1 MDLPETVAASVNPA
15 KPQKTVHDWIRGMQ
29 MSAEV
34 NKSTVGVETTKVTPE
49 LLMAAS
55 RKLLGI
61 SRKEQEPDAKDS
73 LLYQRFYGP
82 AEYFSE
88 HILRDSGQL
97 GRGLLWK
104 ATNRGNVDFMPTAAL
119 DNHVSGVFYDSK
131 LAQLADGSSPLD
143 TIDAAYKTT
152 RIGEG
157 GIGDMRQAPDEMRL
171 VQPSYFGYIDP
182 TRAPESYRV
191 GLDMYFSKNCMKGS
205 DGKLYA
211 KFIDA
216 RTGKEVLVDS
226 ATASKSV
233 VATSEMRNADT
244 KSIFALGGKYGC
256 RIVPKNKVDYYLPH
270 ADDAYS
276 TAANMVSML
285 NGVKD
290 MRLLMGCLY
299 PDTPLLV
306 CDKDHFS
313 SIIPAVS
320 SGSAKFIPGADSAG
334 FNALYPVRNSIAK
347 LSGRD
352 MKFRKVVLKSG
363 RSLITSPDHRW
374 PVLKDGKIEL
384 KRADQL
390 ERGDVALRGIYSNLP
405 VKQTFILGKR
415 VTPEVAE
422 FVGCIARSLTVP
434 DIGKYRVCFE
444 ESQRQSVEHAV
455 EKLGIKGC
463 VFYRNRGELCLAIR
477 DNAFIQWI
485 DDNIGV
491 ELDTR
496 KIPPCI
502 LSARAAVAASFVQG
516 YTANKNLI
524 GIDSNEDIWI
534 LQIPNMMFRDALT
547 VLLARCSTDTL
558 YRDAVRKSTT
568 HLALK
573 LIPWRPDFGELKSD
587 EIVLVQEIRKVPLMI
602 DIDINDNMYL
612 VGNGI
617 LTHNSKYPLQAV
629 SLDNREAPLVRSLDE
644 ASGKSMQQLVSKY
657 LGARY
662 TQRGGTVSAVRR
674 DRVDMIYDD
683 GTKGSIDLYQNY
695 PANSK
700 GFLHNTPVVKAGQ
713 HLEPGQ
719 LVASSNYTDKD
730 GTSAIGVN
738 LRSAWLS
745 WKGGTYE
752 DAIAISESAAKKL
765 TSTTMYKTAVNLD
778 KSIRLGKQLY
788 NNWKPGTYSPEQ
800 QANLDDQGIVKP
812 GSVLHKGD
820 PMILAVQSSEP
831 SPGTMGKR
839 VLTDISE
846 TWEHAFPGVVTDV
859 VQTKKGVQVFATV
872 TAPAQV
878 GDKLATGYGNK
889 GVISKIIPDDQMPAT
904 ADGKPLDVLFS
915 PLGLITRC
923 YDEQTEFLTKDG
935 WKFGKDVDDS
945 DELYCFNPVDWTWEW
960 GKQLEPFH
968 KSHYSGQMYHCRTK
982 VLDFCVTPHHKVYA
996 SCAGYPFKEL
1006 RIEDVYGRKDY
1017 RFPCVGTRKNNP
1029 EATPFYLPPVELHR
1043 NHEKADD
1050 SEMCFD
1056 PGDWAEFLGWY
1067 LSEGNTTYKDKHPIH
1082 YVVNIAQSDTV
1093 HPGNVERI
1101 AALLDRLGL
1110 TWNYGKD
1117 NKQFHIGGKRLASYM
1132 RQFGLCH
1139 EKHAPDWLFHQPS
1152 WIIKRFLES
1161 LWMGDGRVSEVGKAS
1176 RDGHTI
1182 KVRSITLASER
1193 LIDQIQ
1199 MLYAMLGVP
1208 STKKVVKR
1216 DKRYTNSKQL
1226 YTLGVATVPKNTRS
1240 VHTRNWSMA
1249 DYNGMV
1255 YCPTVPTGYI
1265 MTRRNGKI
1273 ICLGN
1278 TNSAVAY
1285 EALLGKIARKT
1296 GKPYTMEAFHNGSLA
1311 DFVKD
1316 ELKRAHLKD
1325 ADDLV
1330 DPETGRK
1337 IPKVLNGVSYI
1348 YKLKHLADT
1357 KMSARGT
1364 DQYTSEGTPMS
1375 GGYSGGKRYGLL
1387 ETSALVGHN
1396 AMNVINDAHLIRGQN
1411 NTDFWRS
1418 IRTGEIP
1425 VVPGEPEVNKKFFA
1439 HLQAAGVNVR
1449 KTPTE
1454 ISVFALSNQ
1463 DVDKLAGPREVKT
1476 RDTYETKNFRPID
1489 GGLFG
1494 QDIFGINGDR
1504 WGYIKLDEPMPN
1516 PVMEDPLARLL
1527 NIPVKQFAAVAAG
1540 KAEVNGM
1547 KSGADIKKALEK
1559 INLDAA
1565 AREAE
1570 KAFKNAPASKRDAA
1584 LKRYTAIERMRRSG
1598 VQPADY
1604 MLDKIPVLPPM
1615 FRPVTTAGGMTMVAD
1630 SNYLYAQLLDAR
1642 DDMREA
1648 KNLPDEYQAD
1658 AREQLYNSWKE
1669 LTGLYDPSDVKL
1681 RNKNVQ
1687 GLLRWALGSSPKFS
1701 AVQRKIIGSAVDTVG
1716 RGVIVPDS
1724 RLKLN
1729 QVGLPEDMAFDIFAP
1744 FVTRKL
1750 VQANIPLQ
1758 SAMKAVKER
1767 NPMAR
1772 AALLEVM
1779 KNRPVQMNRAPSL
1792 HKLSIMGFSPTL
1804 VSGHAIHIN
1813 PSIVVPFTAD
1823 FDGDQVNIH
1832 APVSDQAV
1840 RDTKERMFPERNLIA
1855 MSNRK
1860 ILYRP
1865 EKEYTQ
1871 GLYAA
1876 TRFTGDPRR
1885 PKYVFNTLEE
1895 ARAARRSGII
1905 EISDPIEIKQLDTVR
1920 R

>member
-1 MDLPETVAASVNPA
+1 MDFPETDVKPVTLAD
-15 KPQKTVHDWIRGMQ
+15 KPQKTVYDWIRGMQ

-34 NKSTVGVETTKVTPE
+34 NKSTVGVETTKVTPD
-49 LLMAAS
+49 LLMATS

-61 SRKEQEPDAKDS
+61 SRKEQDPDAKDS

-211 KFIDA
+211 RFINA
-216 RTGKEVLVDS
+216 HTGKEELVDS
-226 ATASKSV
+226 ATAAKSV

-276 TAANMVSML
+276 TASNMVSML

-290 MRLLMGCLY
+290 LRLLMGCLY

-306 CDKDHFS
+306 CDKDRFA
-313 SIIPAVS
+313 SIIPAVG
-320 SGSAKFIPGADSAG
+320 SGVAKYIPGADSAG
-334 FNALYPVRNSIAK
+334 FASMYPICNSIAK
-347 LSGRD
+347 LSGRN
-352 MKFRKVVLKSG
+352 MRFRKVVLKSG

-374 PVLKDGKIEL
+374 PVLVEGKIVL
-384 KRADQL
+384 KQADQL
-390 ERGDVALRGIYSNLP
+390 VPGDVALRGNYNTLP

-415 VTPEVAE
+415 VTPEIAE
-422 FVGCIARSLTVP
+422 FIGCIARSLTVP
-434 DIGKYRVCFE
+434 DVGKYRVCFME
-444 ESQRQSVEHAV
+444 EQQPAIENAI

-463 VFYRNRGELCLAIR
+463 TFYRNRGELCLAIR
-477 DNAFIQWI
+477 DNAFIEWI

-491 ELDTR
+491 DLETR
-496 KIPPCI
+496 KIPSVI
-502 LSARAAVAASFVQG
+502 LSSRPAVAASFVQG
-516 YTANKNLI
+516 YTANKSLV

-534 LQIPNMMFRDALT
+534 LHLPNMPFRDALA
-547 VLLARCSTDTL
+547 VLLARCNTDTL
-558 YRDAVRKSTT
+558 YRDAVRKNNT

-573 LIPWRPDFGELKSD
+573 LIPWKPNFGELKTD
-587 EIVLVQEIRKVPLMI
+587 KVVMVQEIRKVPVMI

-644 ASGKSMQQLVSKY
+644 ASGKTMQQLVSKY

-683 GTKGSIDLYQNY
+683 GTKGSIDMYQNY
-695 PANSK
+695 PSNSK
-700 GFLHNTPVVKAGQ
+700 GFIHNTPVVKAGQ
-713 HLEPGQ
+713 HLDPGQ

-788 NNWKPGTYSPEQ
+788 NSWKPGTYSPEQ
-800 QANLDDQGIVKP
+800 QDNLDAQGIVKP
-812 GSVLHKGD
+812 GAILHKGD
-820 PMILAVQSSEP
+820 PMILAVQSTEP

-889 GVISKIIPDDQMPAT
+889 GVISQIIPDDQMPAT

-915 PLGLITRC
+915 PLGLITR
-923 YDEQTEFLTKDG
+923 
-935 WKFGKDVDDS
+935 
-945 DELYCFNPVDWTWEW
+945 
-960 GKQLEPFH
+960 
-968 KSHYSGQMYHCRTK
+968 
-982 VLDFCVTPHHKVYA
+982 
-996 SCAGYPFKEL
+996 
-1006 RIEDVYGRKDY
+1006 
-1017 RFPCVGTRKNNP
+1017 
-1029 EATPFYLPPVELHR
+1029 
-1043 NHEKADD
+1043 
-1050 SEMCFD
+1050 
-1056 PGDWAEFLGWY
+1056 
-1067 LSEGNTTYKDKHPIH
+1067 
-1082 YVVNIAQSDTV
+1082 
-1093 HPGNVERI
+1093 
-1101 AALLDRLGL
+1101 
-1110 TWNYGKD
+1110 
-1117 NKQFHIGGKRLASYM
+1117 
-1132 RQFGLCH
+1132 
-1139 EKHAPDWLFHQPS
+1139 
-1152 WIIKRFLES
+1152 
-1161 LWMGDGRVSEVGKAS
+1161 
-1176 RDGHTI
+1176 
-1182 KVRSITLASER
+1182 
-1193 LIDQIQ
+1193 
-1199 MLYAMLGVP
+1199 
-1208 STKKVVKR
+1208 
-1216 DKRYTNSKQL
+1216 TNS
-1226 YTLGVATVPKNTRS
+1226 S
-1240 VHTRNWSMA
+1240 
-1249 DYNGMV
+1249 
-1255 YCPTVPTGYI
+1255 
-1265 MTRRNGKI
+1265 
-1273 ICLGN
+1273 
-1278 TNSAVAY
+1278 VAY
-1285 EALLGKIARKT
+1285 EALLGKIAKKT

-1316 ELKRAHLKD
+1316 ELKRNHLKD
-1325 ADDLV
+1325 SDDLV

-1348 YKLKHLADT
+1348 YKLKHIADT

-1375 GGYSGGKRYGLL
+1375 GGYTGGKRYGLL

-1396 AMNVINDAHLIRGQN
+1396 ALNVINDAHLIRGQN

-1439 HLQAAGVNVR
+1439 HLQASGVNVR

-1463 DVDKLAGPREVKT
+1463 DVNQLAGPREVKT
-1476 RDTYETKNFRPID
+1476 RDTFETKNFRPID

-1494 QDIFGINGDR
+1494 QDVFGINGDR

-1527 NIPVKQFAAVAAG
+1527 NIPVKQFSAVAAG
-1540 KAEVNGM
+1540 KAEINGM

-1559 INLDAA
+1559 INLEAE
-1565 AREAE
+1565 ARAAE
-1570 KAFKNAPASKRDAA
+1570 KAFKDAPASKRDAA

-1598 VQPADY
+1598 VSPADY

-1630 SNYLYAQLLDAR
+1630 SNYLYAQMLDAR

-1648 KNLPDEYQAD
+1648 KNLPDEYQAE

-1687 GLLRWALGSSPKFS
+1687 GLLRWALGNSPKFS
-1701 AVQRKIIGSAVDTVG
+1701 AVQRKVIGAAVDTVG

-1729 QVGLPEDMAFDIFAP
+1729 QVGIPEEMAFDIFAP
-1744 FVTRKL
+1744 FITRKL
-1750 VQANIPLQ
+1750 VQSNIPLQ
-1758 SAMKAVKER
+1758 AAMKSVKDR
-1767 NPMAR
+1767 TPMAR
-1772 AALLEVM
+1772 SALLELM
-1779 KNRPVQMNRAPSL
+1779 KNRPVQMNRAPTL
-1792 HKLSIMGFSPTL
+1792 HKLGIMGFSPTL
-1804 VSGHAIHIN
+1804 VTGHAIHIN
-1813 PSIVVPFTAD
+1813 PSIVAPFTAD

-1832 APVSDQAV
+1832 VPVSDQAV

-1860 ILYRP
+1860 ILYKP

-1876 TRFTGDPRR
+1876 TRFTGDPRT